1 MISSVVFFLRQS
13 RMAHFTAIYKACRS
27 LLEPLLVIRFK
38 VPLNVPDSKT
48 LGSIPAN
55 ATKKII
61 KKVGKR
67 LKRLEQ
73 VATYYI
79 EEFSQ
84 YSLAVI
90 RSKQGVTPTFEGKIV
105 ISKVIPLL
113 NLKELNKEIYFKNI
127 NQMRLITAPA
137 FSFILQEIKLN
148 FNSINHLKLN

>member
-1 MISSVVFFLRQS
+1 MN
-13 RMAHFTAIYKACRS
+13 A
-27 LLEPLLVIRFK
+27 
-38 VPLNVPDSKT
+38 PDSKT

-55 ATKKII
+55 ATRKII

-105 ISKVIPLL
+105 ISKLIPLL
-113 NLKELNKEIYFKNI
+113 NLKELNKEIYFKMDLS
-127 NQMRLITAPA
+127 QY
-137 FSFILQEIKLN
+137 FGHKKVKS
-148 FNSINHLKLN
+148 

>member
-1 MISSVVFFLRQS
+1 M
-13 RMAHFTAIYKACRS
+13 
-27 LLEPLLVIRFK
+27 
-38 VPLNVPDSKT
+38 NVPDSKT

-127 NQMRLITAPA
+127 NQMRLITAPT